1 MTKIS
6 LYYADWCGHCKSF
19 KPVWDGLKKV
29 FDKNNIEYEEF
40 EDSKDDEVMLRD
52 NIEAYPTIM
61 IENNSGKYQYNGG
74 RDADS
79 ILREFLLCN
88 KEVLIRRNLKLII
101 KILYKNLHQLYN

>member
-19 KPVWDGLKKV
+19 KPIWDGLKKV
-29 FDKNNIEYEEF
+29 FDKNNIKYEEF

-79 ILREFLLCN
+79 ILREFFTMQQGGSN
-88 KEVLIRRNLKLII
+88 TKKFKVNYTNIV
-101 KILYKNLHQLYN
+101 